1 VKRLQNRIVKAT
13 QQNRW
18 NKVKALQHLLTHSFS
33 GKVLAVKR
41 VTSNKGK
48 RTPGVDRIIW
58 DTPKAKADAISQ
70 MKQWGYQPLP
80 LRRVYVAK
88 KSGKKRPLGI
98 PAMGDRACQALYK
111 LALDP
116 IAETL
121 ADPNSYGFRTA
132 RSSADAA
139 EQCFIA
145 LARSNCAQWILE
157 GDIKGCFDNISHDWM
172 LTNVPM
178 DKVILQK
185 WLEAGFMEKGKLF
198 PTYAG
203 TPQGSVTSA
212 VLANLTLD
220 GLEAMLKKHF
230 KGQKVNGMR
239 FADLC

>member
-1 VKRLQNRIVKAT
+1 MEQGESPAT
-13 QQNRW
+13 S
-18 NKVKALQHLLTHSFS
+18 LTHSFS
-33 GKVLAVKR
+33 GKAFAVKR

-58 DTPKAKADAISQ
+58 ATPKAKADAISSMTQ
-70 MKQWGYQPLP
+70 RGYQPLP
-80 LRRVYVAK
+80 LRRIYIAK
-88 KSGKKRPLGI
+88 KNGKQRPLGI

-139 EQCFIA
+139 SQCFIV
-145 LARSNCAQWILE
+145 LASRDRAQWILE
-157 GDIKGCFDNISHDWM
+157 GDIKGCFDNISHDW
-172 LTNVPM
+172 LIANVPM
-178 DKVILQK
+178 DKAMLTK
-185 WLEAGFMEKGKLF
+185 WLKAGYMEKGRLF
-198 PTYAG
+198 PTYSG
-203 TPQGSVTSA
+203 TPQGSPASA

-220 GLEAMLKKHF
+220 GLEVLLKQYF
-230 KGQKVNGMR
+230 RSQKVNLIR